1 MKGAWTIHA
10 AQRPFP
16 VLSRIGSPRFSF
28 KWTASFMCP
37 FSYLLARL
45 APSAFSSRTRQS
57 RSYSYTSIA
66 NKWIKEKFLVRSK
79 PWAVADKERKS
90 FWRRPKVVEGLVI
103 YLFVYQLTERRIA
116 HIVAVH
122 MYTLSCVT
130 LLHLFFL
137 SDVIC
142 APLLVVFVSF
152 RALHMNTWLAGWS
165 SPRWRD
171 FIFSLFFP
179 NPLKQPTA
187 QGGRRYIKLAWN
199 YWPAVSELSRDFPS
213 CRSSARRKEITD
225 RVRTGLYPYV

>member
-37 FSYLLARL
+37 FFFYLLARL

-66 NKWIKEKFLVRSK
+66 NKWIKEKFPVRSK

-90 FWRRPKVVEGLVI
+90 FWCRPKVVEGLVI

-116 HIVAVH
+116 HIVDVH
-122 MYTLSCVT
+122 VYFVLCHAPSP
-130 LLHLFFL
+130 FFL

-171 FIFSLFFP
+171 FIFSFF
-179 NPLKQPTA
+179 
-187 QGGRRYIKLAWN
+187 
-199 YWPAVSELSRDFPS
+199 SR
-213 CRSSARRKEITD
+213 IH
-225 RVRTGLYPYV
+225 